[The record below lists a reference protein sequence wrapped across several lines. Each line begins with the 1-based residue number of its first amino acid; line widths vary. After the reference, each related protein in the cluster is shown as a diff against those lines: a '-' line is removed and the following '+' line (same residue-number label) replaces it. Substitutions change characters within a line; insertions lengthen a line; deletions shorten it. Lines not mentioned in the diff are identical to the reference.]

1 MSPAGCCSCHKSQL
15 WASFSDCM
23 YGHISTALPKPRA
36 SSPHIHSCSSFLPGL
51 PASRLSSLQPSLH
64 AIARAQLMQL
74 NRDHTL
80 RNPQQKPSTAPHCPQ
95 INTQLP
101 HLTPEDRPQL
111 VQILP
116 CFRIPAPSN
125 YLLRS
130 EHVVCFSA
138 HEPLFPL
145 ISLSGISS
153 CPFSPLPTPPHP
165 RFLGY

>member
-1 MSPAGCCSCHKSQL
+1 MSPGECCSCHKSQL

-36 SSPHIHSCSSFLPGL
+36 SSPHIHPWQQLLTWSPCLP
-51 PASRLSSLQPSLH
+51 SLLAAAQPSRHCQSTTHL
-64 AIARAQLMQL
+64 
-74 NRDHTL
+74 DHTLFML
-80 RNPQQKPSTAPHCPQ
+80 RNPQQLPTAHRL
-95 INTQLP
+95 TQLP

-116 CFRIPAPSN
+116 CLRIPAPSN

-130 EHVVCFSA
+130 ERVVYFSA

-145 ISLSGISS
+145 FSLSGISS
-153 CPFSPLPTPPHP
+153 CPFSPFPTPTA
-165 RFLGY
+165 FLDY